1 MKLFH
6 THKKAIVVVI
16 ASLYILLF
24 VYTASSK
31 LMHLGVF
38 RLRLER
44 MPYIAPYAQWLSW
57 GVPFLE
63 LVIAGLLLF
72 NGYRLIGLYASLIL
86 MSLFTGYI
94 IMVLQFSDSIPCSC
108 GGIVSALGWKDHIFL
123 NTAFLILS
131 ILGILWSKKHDKP
144 LLHKNTVQ

>member
-1 MKLFH
+1 MGFYRLTIRIISLLF
-6 THKKAIVVVI
+6 I
-16 ASLYILLF
+16 ALF

-31 LMHLGVF
+31 MMHLGVF

-44 MPYIAPYAQWLSW
+44 MPYIAPYAEWISW

-86 MSLFTGYI
+86 MFLFTGYI
-94 IMVLQFSDSIPCSC
+94 IAVLQFSDSIPCSC
-108 GGIVSALGWKDHIFL
+108 GGVISALGWKDHILL
-123 NTAFLILS
+123 NTTFMILAL
-131 ILGILWSKKHDKP
+131 LGIIWSKKHNKP
-144 LLHKNTVQ
+144 LPYKNTT